1 MLQEVFPYVLLRF
14 LSCGVDLLGKAEA
27 GHSVYHS
34 EVHSLSLRPLVGRDL
49 IVGYSQDPG
58 SCKSVD
64 ILIVIEGAEKSLIL
78 RQVGEYPKL
87 DLRIVGAYKHLPIPG
102 MESFADLSSQ
112 FLPDRDVL
120 QIGFSAAD
128 PAGLGHSLLEVAMDP
143 SIRRDKRDHSVYVG
157 RSQLGEIPVFQ
168 HLVHDRMLVPELLQD
183 LSIGG
188 ISSLGLLSEGKLQFL
203 KKYLS
208 QLDR

>member
-1 MLQEVFPYVLLRF
+1 M
-14 LSCGVDLLGKAEA
+14 
-27 GHSVYHS
+27 
-34 EVHSLSLRPLVGRDL
+34 
-49 IVGYSQDPG
+49 
-58 SCKSVD
+58 D

-78 RQVGEYPKL
+78 RQVGQYPKL
-87 DLRIVGAYKHLPIPG
+87 DLRIVGANKHLPIPG

-128 PAGLGHSLLEVAMDP
+128 PAGLGHSLLEVTMDP
-143 SIRRDKRDHSVYVG
+143 SIRRNKRDHSVYVC

-183 LSIGG
+183 LSTGG
-188 ISSLGLLSEGKLQFL
+188 ISPLGLLSEGKLQFL